1 MSASDAAVRLHVED
15 YPKTLHLLAELL
27 GRRTDRDRLGYW
39 PDELGAMVDWEHL
52 TNEAPLSSTEIATV
66 RIARG
71 CATLERAG
79 GLPAHLGDVVADVV
93 ATTAQ
98 ER

>member
-27 GRRTDRDRLGYW
+27 GRRSDRDRLGYW

-71 CATLERAG
+71 CATLERGG

-93 ATTAQ
+93 ATTTR